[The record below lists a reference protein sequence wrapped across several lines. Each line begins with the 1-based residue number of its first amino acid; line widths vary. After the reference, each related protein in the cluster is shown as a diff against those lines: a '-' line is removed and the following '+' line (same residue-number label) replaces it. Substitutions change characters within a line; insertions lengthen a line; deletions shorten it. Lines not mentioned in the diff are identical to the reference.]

1 MAKEMKEKTK
11 AKENTNSVKLANSI
25 MVKVVFAV
33 QAAVLIAVLMMI
45 VTLMPIIKQYVPAE
59 RLGAVN
65 VQILFVLA
73 LLVLVVA
80 VGLGFLFSL
89 LITKPI
95 NMLTQGISNLAKL
108 DFRATGK
115 EEKLAKRK
123 DETGLMARHIFA
135 MREELMKVVG
145 QVKEESTYLN
155 EAAEGLSINT
165 KETSEAVGQVERAV
179 GEIADG
185 ANSQAEETQK
195 ATENVILIGTMVE
208 ETVGQVEKLSANAQ
222 AMQKAGDEAIDTLKQ
237 LDATN
242 GKTKE
247 AIDRIYAQTHTTNES
262 ALKIKEAT
270 AMIAEIAEETNLLSL
285 NASIEAARAGEQGK
299 GFAVVAAQI
308 QKLAEQSNE
317 SARQIEEITDSLIRD
332 SEVAV
337 ATMDAVRDI
346 IAEQSANVE
355 KTGTGFADVK
365 TGIDSS
371 IESVEMISNSMDK
384 LDEARIRVVDV
395 VQNLTAI
402 AEENAASTEETSA
415 SVTEVTATIENMSEQ
430 AAGLRDVAGK
440 LDKSI
445 DIFLF

>member
-1 MAKEMKEKTK
+1 MANEMKEK
-11 AKENTNSVKLANSI
+11 AKKNMIKFKNSI
-25 MVKVVFAV
+25 MIKVIFAI
-33 QAAVLIAVLMMI
+33 QAAVLLTVMALVIALTPIYKEYIPADQLARVSRNILIATVFVII
-45 VTLMPIIKQYVPAE
+45 VVGI
-59 RLGAVN
+59 
-65 VQILFVLA
+65 
-73 LLVLVVA
+73 
-80 VGLGFLFSL
+80 GLGFLFSMLVTRAITL
-89 LITKPI
+89 LTK
-95 NMLTQGISNLAKL
+95 SVANLVNL
-108 DFRATGK
+108 DFRATGN
-115 EEKLAKRK
+115 EERMAKRK
-123 DETGLMARHIFA
+123 DEIGVMARCIFA
-135 MREELMKVVG
+135 MREELMKIVS
-145 QVKEESTYLN
+145 QVREESTYLDESA
-155 EAAEGLSINT
+155 EAFRVNT
-165 KETSEAVGQVERAV
+165 KETGEAVGQVERAV

-208 ETVGQVEKLSANAQ
+208 ETVGQVEKLSTNAQ
-222 AMQKAGDEAIDTLKQ
+222 AMQKAGDEAIETLKQ
-237 LDATN
+237 LDDTN

-270 AMIAEIAEETNLLSL
+270 TMIAEIAEETNLLSL

-337 ATMDAVRDI
+337 STMDAVRDI

-355 KTGTGFADVK
+355 KTGIGFADVK
-365 TGIDSS
+365 NGIDVSL
-371 IESVEMISNSMDK
+371 ESVEMISQSMGK

-415 SVTEVTATIENMSEQ
+415 SVTEVTATIENMAEQ
-430 AAGLRDVAGK
+430 ANGLKETVDK
-440 LDKSI
+440 LTQSVKV
-445 DIFLF
+445 FQF

>member
-1 MAKEMKEKTK
+1 MAKKEKKTNTDTK
-11 AKENTNSVKLANSI
+11 LMHSISVKVLLI
-25 MVKVVFAV
+25 VQLLIVITVVAMI
-33 QAAVLIAVLMMI
+33 IA
-45 VTLMPIIKQYVPAE
+45 LMPIVKDYVPVEEFGRVNRNIMLVAALSVI
-59 RLGAVN
+59 LGT
-65 VQILFVLA
+65 VLA
-73 LLVLVVA
+73 LL
-80 VGLGFLFSL
+80 FSK

-95 NMLTQGISNLAKL
+95 KMLTKGISNLAKL
-108 DFRATGK
+108 DFRATGN
-115 EEKLAKRK
+115 EHKLAKRK
-123 DETGLMARHIFA
+123 DETGVMARHIFA
-135 MREELMKVVG
+135 MREALLNLVDQIKG
-145 QVKEESTYLN
+145 ESAHLN
-155 EAAEGLSINT
+155 ESAEYLSTNT
-165 KETSEAVGQVERAV
+165 RETGDAVGQVERAV

-222 AMQKAGDEAIDTLKQ
+222 AMQKAGVEAIETLKQ
-237 LDATN
+237 LDTTN
-242 GKTKE
+242 GRTKE

-270 AMIAEIAEETNLLSL
+270 TMIAEIAEETNLLSL

-332 SEVAV
+332 SEEAV
-337 ATMDAVRDI
+337 ATMDAVREI
-346 IAEQSANVE
+346 IDEQSANVE

-371 IESVEMISNSMDK
+371 IESVELISNSMDK

-402 AEENAASTEETSA
+402 AEENAASTQETSA
-415 SVTEVTATIENMSEQ
+415 SVTEVTATIDNMADQ
-430 AAGLRDVAGK
+430 ASSLKDVAGK

-445 DIFLF
+445 NVFQF

>member
-1 MAKEMKEKTK
+1 MANEMKEK
-11 AKENTNSVKLANSI
+11 AKQNMIKFKNSI
-25 MVKVVFAV
+25 MIKVIFAI
-33 QAAVLIAVLMMI
+33 QAAVLLTVMALVIALTPIYKEYIPADQLARVSRNILIATVFVII
-45 VTLMPIIKQYVPAE
+45 VVGI
-59 RLGAVN
+59 
-65 VQILFVLA
+65 
-73 LLVLVVA
+73 
-80 VGLGFLFSL
+80 GLGFLFSMLVTRAITL
-89 LITKPI
+89 LTK
-95 NMLTQGISNLAKL
+95 SVANLVNL
-108 DFRATGK
+108 DFRATGN
-115 EEKLAKRK
+115 EERMAKRK
-123 DETGLMARHIFA
+123 DEIGVMARCIFA
-135 MREELMKVVG
+135 MREELMKIVS
-145 QVKEESTYLN
+145 QVREESTYLDESA
-155 EAAEGLSINT
+155 EAFRVNT
-165 KETSEAVGQVERAV
+165 KETGEAVEQVERAV

-208 ETVGQVEKLSANAQ
+208 ETVGQVEKLSTNAQ
-222 AMQKAGDEAIDTLKQ
+222 AMQKAGDEAIETLKQ
-237 LDATN
+237 LDDTN

-270 AMIAEIAEETNLLSL
+270 TMIAEIAEETNLLSL

-337 ATMDAVRDI
+337 STMDAVRDI

-355 KTGTGFADVK
+355 KTGIGFADVK
-365 TGIDSS
+365 NGIDVSL
-371 IESVEMISNSMDK
+371 ESVEMISQSMGK

-415 SVTEVTATIENMSEQ
+415 SVTEVTATIENMAEQ
-430 AAGLRDVAGK
+430 ANGLKETVDK
-440 LDKSI
+440 LTQSVKV
-445 DIFLF
+445 FQF